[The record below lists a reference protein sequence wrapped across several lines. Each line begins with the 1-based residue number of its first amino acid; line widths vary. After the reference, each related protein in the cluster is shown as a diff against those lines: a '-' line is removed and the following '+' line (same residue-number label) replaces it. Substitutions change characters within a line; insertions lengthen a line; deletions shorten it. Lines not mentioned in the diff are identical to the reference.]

1 MIKNEWKS
9 LWHNKFMLIVVV
21 AIIAIPLIYAGLFLK
36 SMWDPYGSVE
46 NLPVAVVNNDKS
58 VEYEG
63 KTLQVGDD
71 LVDELKD
78 NDSLAFNFVDADVAE
93 QGLKNGTFYMVIT
106 IPEDF
111 SKNASTLMDEHPKKM
126 QLTYKTNPGTNYI
139 ASKMSETALT
149 KIKTS
154 VAAEV
159 TKTYSE
165 TVFDQIGTIGDGMQD
180 AADGS
185 LELKEGID
193 TAADGADTIATNL
206 NTLADG
212 AGDLKDGADKLGKG
226 VKDYTDGAAKINK
239 GAKTLLKGT
248 KTLKDGTDTLATKG
262 KTYTDGV
269 TTLAD
274 GVTAY
279 VSGAEQLAA
288 GASQLAPLE
297 SLGDVSNGISQLNTA
312 VTKGTD
318 EQTSLVAGTTVLKE
332 GIGKMQKEVEGAAG
346 TLGNLSESLTK
357 AASTIQQASDG
368 IDTANKG
375 IEKVVNAATKGST
388 ILENGVQVIKG
399 TNNAI
404 GASNQQVA
412 DANVAIQSAITVL
425 EDAKKNGANVDDQI
439 AELKK
444 ISVKKINEVDAT
456 TIQQLAAGAN
466 QISDGLTTA
475 ATQLNAVPG
484 QLQPAIDGLND
495 GATALSAANPAASM
509 TALNEG
515 LKTVYTGA
523 TALETGAKQVSA
535 GLQQLETATA
545 AFPTAAAGIK
555 ALNAGFATLTA
566 NDEKLTQGAAALK
579 TNTPAVTEGI
589 QSLATGA
596 TQLNTGAASLLTGT
610 KQLTANNKTL
620 ISGVSQLS
628 SGATQIAD
636 GSTKLYDGSLDLT
649 DGMTKLQDGAKE
661 LHDGIKDGADE
672 VKEINTNDE
681 TYEMF
686 AEPVEDKETKI
697 TKVENNGHAMA
708 PYMMSV
714 GLWVGC
720 LAFCLIYPLMSFK
733 GELKSGLAWWA
744 SKATVLYPVAILQGA
759 VLILALNKLAGFH
772 PVEFG
777 KTVAFACLTAVA
789 FTSIMYFFNIWLGK
803 VGSFL
808 MLVFM
813 VVQLAGSAGTYPVE
827 LSPSFVSKIHD
838 LVPFTYTVNAFRSTI
853 CGGKSIATSV
863 KVLVILTVIF
873 TAATIVSFHFKGIA
887 KKQGKV
893 LPYDWLEERGLA

>member
-46 NLPVAVVNNDKS
+46 NLPVAVVNNDKV

-71 LVDELKD
+71 LVDELKN

-111 SKNASTLMDEHPKKM
+111 SENASTLMDEHPKKM

-193 TAADGADTIATNL
+193 SAADGADTIATNL

-212 AGDLKDGADKLGKG
+212 AGELKDGADKLGKG
-226 VKDYTDGAAKINK
+226 VKDYTDGAAKINS
-239 GAKTLLKGT
+239 GAKTLSKGT

-269 TTLAD
+269 STLAD

-279 VSGAEQLAA
+279 VGGAGQLAA
-288 GASQLAPLE
+288 GAKQLEPLE
-297 SLGDVSNGISQLNTA
+297 KLGDVSSGISQLNTA
-312 VTKGTD
+312 VSKGTD
-318 EQTSLVAGTTVLKE
+318 KSQSLVAGTTSLKN
-332 GIGKMQKEVEGAAG
+332 GIGTMQKQVESAAG
-346 TLGNLSESLTK
+346 TLGNLSGSLTT
-357 AASTIQQASDG
+357 AADTIQKASNGISGASNSIGEAAALATKGATVLNGGAQTLNGANTVIDAANSK
-368 IDTANKG
+368 IDTANNSIAKA
-375 IEKVVNAATKGST
+375 ISKLEEAKAA
-388 ILENGVQVIKG
+388 GV
-399 TNNAI
+399 
-404 GASNQQVA
+404 
-412 DANVAIQSAITVL
+412 D
-425 EDAKKNGANVDDQI
+425 VDDQLS
-439 AELKK
+439 ALKNLGTIDSASK
-444 ISVKKINEVDAT
+444 VDVSTLASQASAIGTGLNRYAT
-456 TIQQLAAGAN
+456 GLA
-466 QISDGLTTA
+466 TA
-475 ATQLNAVPG
+475 PSS
-484 QLQPAIDGLND
+484 LQPAIDGLNA

-509 TALNEG
+509 TALNDG
-515 LKTVYTGA
+515 LKQAYAGA

-545 AFPTAAAGIK
+545 SFPTAAAGIK

-566 NDEKLTQGAAALK
+566 NDTKLTQGASALK
-579 TNTPAVTEGI
+579 TNTPAVTQGI
-589 QSLATGA
+589 QSLSAGV
-596 TQLNTGAASLLTGT
+596 TQLNTGAVSLLTGT

-636 GSTKLYDGSLDLT
+636 GSAKLYDGSLELT
-649 DGMTKLQDGAKE
+649 DGMTKLQDGAKD

-686 AEPVEDKETKI
+686 AEPVEDQETKI

-744 SKATVLYPVAILQGA
+744 SKATILYPVAILQGA

-827 LSPSFVSKIHD
+827 LSPSFVSKIHN

-853 CGGKSIATSV
+853 CGGESIATSV
-863 KVLVILTVIF
+863 KVLVILTIIF

>member
-36 SMWDPYGSVE
+36 SMWDPYGSVK

-71 LVDELKD
+71 LVDELKN

-111 SKNASTLMDEHPKKM
+111 SENASTLMDEHPKKM

-193 TAADGADTIATNL
+193 TAADGADTISTNL

-239 GAKTLLKGT
+239 GAKTLSKGT
-248 KTLKDGTDTLATKG
+248 KTLKDGTETLATKG

-279 VSGAEQLAA
+279 VNGAEQLAA

-318 EQTSLVAGTTVLKE
+318 EQASLVAGATGLKN
-332 GIGKMQKEVEGAAG
+332 GIGQIQKNVENSAAALGGLSDKLTKVATGISNAGQSVDKAAGLATNGAAALSKGAQTLSGANTSIGAANNKIATANTTIANAISILEQAKANGQNVDAELTALQNLG
-346 TLGNLSESLTK
+346 TIDSVSTVDVSSEVATVTKIGAGMSQYATGLTGAATSVND
-357 AASTIQQASDG
+357 AAS
-368 IDTANKG
+368 
-375 IEKVVNAATKGST
+375 
-388 ILENGVQVIKG
+388 
-399 TNNAI
+399 
-404 GASNQQVA
+404 
-412 DANVAIQSAITVL
+412 
-425 EDAKKNGANVDDQI
+425 
-439 AELKK
+439 EL
-444 ISVKKINEVDAT
+444 A
-456 TIQQLAAGAN
+456 
-466 QISDGLTTA
+466 
-475 ATQLNAVPG
+475 
-484 QLQPAIDGLND
+484 
-495 GATALSAANPAASM
+495 AANPAASM
-509 TALNEG
+509 TELTAG
-515 LKTVYTGA
+515 LKTAYAGA
-523 TALETGAKQVSA
+523 AALETGAKKVSA
-535 GLQQLETATA
+535 GLQQLETSTA

-555 ALNAGFATLTA
+555 ALNAGFTTLTA

-579 TNTPAVTEGI
+579 INTPAVTEGI
-589 QSLATGA
+589 KSLATGA

-636 GSTKLYDGSLDLT
+636 GSAKLYDGSLDLT

-777 KTVAFACLTAVA
+777 KTLAFACLTAVA

-853 CGGKSIATSV
+853 CGGESIADSV

-873 TAATIVSFHFKGIA
+873 TVATIVSFHFKGIA

>member
-36 SMWDPYGSVE
+36 SMWDPYGNVD
-46 NLPVAVVNNDKS
+46 NLPVAVVNHDKA

-71 LVDELKD
+71 LVDELKN

-111 SKNASTLMDEHPKKM
+111 SENASTLMDEHPKKM
-126 QLTYKTNPGTNYI
+126 QLTYQTNPGTNYI
-139 ASKMSETALT
+139 ASKMSETALA

-165 TVFDQIGTIGDGMQD
+165 TVFDQIGTIGEGMQD

-193 TAADGADTIATNL
+193 SAADGADTIATNL

-212 AGDLKDGADKLGKG
+212 AGELKDGADKLGKG
-226 VKDYTDGAAKINK
+226 VKDYTDGAAKINS
-239 GAKTLLKGT
+239 GAKTLSKGT

-279 VSGAEQLAA
+279 VGGASQLAA
-288 GASQLAPLE
+288 GAKQLEPLE
-297 SLGDVSNGISQLNTA
+297 KLGEVSSGISQLNTA

-318 EQTSLVAGTTVLKE
+318 NSQSLVAGTTSLKN
-332 GIGKMQKEVEGAAG
+332 GIGTMQKQVESAAG
-346 TLGNLSESLTK
+346 TLGNLSGSLTT
-357 AASTIQQASDG
+357 AADTIQKASNG
-368 IDTANKG
+368 ISGAGSSISEAAVLATKGANVLNGGAQTLNGANTAINVANSKIDTANSSIAK
-375 IEKVVNAATKGST
+375 
-388 ILENGVQVIKG
+388 
-399 TNNAI
+399 
-404 GASNQQVA
+404 
-412 DANVAIQSAITVL
+412 AITKL
-425 EDAKKNGANVDDQI
+425 EEAKAAGADVDDQLS
-439 AELKK
+439 ALKNLGTIDSASK
-444 ISVKKINEVDAT
+444 VDVSTLASQASAIGTGLNQYAT
-456 TIQQLAAGAN
+456 
-466 QISDGLTTA
+466 GLT
-475 ATQLNAVPG
+475 AVPSG
-484 QLQPAIDGLND
+484 LQPAIDGLNG
-495 GATALSAANPAASM
+495 GAAKLSAADPAASM

-515 LKTVYTGA
+515 LKTAYTGA
-523 TALETGAKQVSA
+523 TALEAGAKQVSA
-535 GLQQLETATA
+535 GLQQLETATT

-566 NDEKLTQGAAALK
+566 NDTKLTQGAAALK

-596 TQLNTGAASLLTGT
+596 TQLNTGAVSLLNGT

-636 GSTKLYDGSLDLT
+636 GSAKLYDGSLELT

-686 AEPVEDKETKI
+686 AEPVEDQETKI

-759 VLILALNKLAGFH
+759 ILILALNKLAGFH

-777 KTVAFACLTAVA
+777 KTVTFACLTAVT

-853 CGGKSIATSV
+853 CGGESIATSV